1 MINPVSRITGIV
13 LQPKKTF
20 EDAKDDPLV
29 FVFSLYLLIVFLIFV
44 ANLAIPALSR
54 PAGPSLAAF
63 FLLDSAFS
71 LLSSLFGVLIGA
83 GILAIVTRIA
93 RQRQT
98 LRPAARIFLYSNIPM
113 ALTNLIITVIT
124 GLLALLSH
132 YATLWISSA
141 YWILFIVMFIWTIVL
156 VIIGLKVIFGLS
168 TPRAAAYGI
177 AAVFATGIVSLG
189 YPFPSILSLSAGT
202 LAFRLLTVPLIL
214 AVVFGLYY
222 LLESRQL
229 VQEQRNKWEITQLY
243 SWGAI
248 AVLIAGFLYLPL
260 YRHGGYTE
268 GSQLSMSLQML
279 TQSPYGTASTMGMQE
294 MEMIAIIGLMIVI
307 FFLHGIGIAGRKIPI
322 LSFVLSLIFLAI
334 SFSYIA
340 GWQTFH
346 HYMDSLP
353 VQPDWGTWIVPLTG
367 LIYLLIVVFYKETPS
382 AGEETRN
389 G

>member
-13 LQPKKTF
+13 LRPKKTF
-20 EDAKDDPLV
+20 EDAIDDPLV
-29 FVFSLYLLIVFLIFV
+29 FVVSLYGAIVVLIFV

-71 LLSSLFGVLIGA
+71 LLSSLFGALIGA

-93 RQRQT
+93 GQRQT

-202 LAFRLLTVPLIL
+202 LAFRLLTVPLVL
-214 AVVFGLYY
+214 AAVFGLYY

-229 VQEQRNKWEITQLY
+229 VQEQRNKWEIIQLY

-248 AVLIAGFLYLPL
+248 AALILSFLYLPL

-307 FFLHGIGIAGRKIPI
+307 FFLHGIGIAGRRIPI

-367 LIYLLIVVFYKETPS
+367 LIYLLIVVFYKETTP
-382 AGEETRN
+382 AGDETRN

>member
-367 LIYLLIVVFYKETPS
+367 LIYLLIVVFYKETPP
-382 AGEETRN
+382 AGNETRN
-389 G
+389 E

>member
-1 MINPVSRITGIV
+1 MINPVSRITGLV
-13 LQPKKTF
+13 LRPKKTF

-29 FVFSLYLLIVFLIFV
+29 FVFSLYLLIVFLSFV
-44 ANLAIPALSR
+44 LKLIVSASYLSVAPQLR
-54 PAGPSLAAF
+54 EFLFMEAAF
-63 FLLDSAFS
+63 SFLFS
-71 LLSSLFGVLIGA
+71 IVGA
-83 GILAIVTRIA
+83 LVGTGMLAIVTRIA
-93 RQRQT
+93 GKRQT
-98 LRPAARIFLYSNIPM
+98 LRPAARVFLYAGIPL
-113 ALTNLIITVIT
+113 ALVLLVVNGIT
-124 GLLALLSH
+124 GPLVYRGSPFAS
-132 YATLWISSA
+132 WVSSA
-141 YWILFIVMFIWTIVL
+141 GLVLVIAVYIWTIVL
-156 VIIGLKVIFGLS
+156 VITGLRAIFGLPTVS
-168 TPRAAAYGI
+168 AAVCAVAGLSAAAL
-177 AAVFATGIVSLG
+177 VSLIYSSG
-189 YPFPSILSLSAGT
+189 SLMLVPVQLVVARF
-202 LAFRLLTVPLIL
+202 LAIPLIL

-229 VQEQRNKWEITQLY
+229 VQEQRGRWELTQLY

-248 AVLIAGFLYLPL
+248 AALILSFLYLPL

-294 MEMIAIIGLMIVI
+294 LEIIAIIGLMIVI

-367 LIYLLIVVFYKETPS
+367 LIYLLIVVFYKETPP
-382 AGEETRN
+382 AGNETRN
-389 G
+389 E